1 LTTKLTVDMSAAP
14 EIALLAQAVTL
25 LPAQPAGAQPGPAQ
39 PGPAQAN
46 PAKANPARANPAKA
60 KARLTLGTLAGRL
73 RMIAAAPER
82 WWGLVRFDPDRPARI
97 TVDQDQSYAA
107 WLMIL
112 PPGDAGQSCDCD
124 VATMIAGEATE
135 GTGVAVGSAALRPG
149 PIRVHGQQHWL
160 RGHGAGYTVSL
171 HARARRA

>member
-1 LTTKLTVDMSAAP
+1 LTVKLTVDMSAAP
-14 EIALLAQAVTL
+14 EIARLAEAMTL
-25 LPAQPAGAQPGPAQ
+25 LPAQTQAQPEAGGKPAAEVAAA
-39 PGPAQAN
+39 P
-46 PAKANPARANPAKA
+46 
-60 KARLTLGTLAGRL
+60 RLTLGTLAGRL